1 MARYQAISSGDT
13 GSFIGGKIASALQM
27 ARAESDAQE
36 RDKQAGLNVAN
47 SGNLF
52 IKALGS
58 EFGGDLFSRTIGVL
72 NPNQSHAQTDR
83 ASSKASRFAA
93 NFPRSDKQDQEVK
106 KSNEDVNRAV
116 DDLLKD
122 DDHTPVKDDTL
133 REYVTRVFGVGIDS
147 KLTQLDQRVSKSLS
161 VVSDIRTS
169 QRGSVDLQIDHNE
182 LIAGKLDKILTLY
195 NEQFSYQSIL
205 KDRAQI
211 AGKENELELK
221 RDLSS
226 TRRFQGLNYNAGG
239 GAILGGLSDK
249 IIKSLV
255 NVVLEKF
262 GVRKLLGKLGKGG
275 DLTARLFG
283 VAGRRGLLRS
293 RWATVLAEV
302 VGGRNFQRTIQKGG
316 SKSAGIRLGM
326 RYIQKSFEDPKIA
339 GYIKTGIG
347 RGAVRKYQQS
357 TKATIKASRAA
368 AGQDAIL
375 DVINSKLDPTE
386 AADKAFRGLSENIT
400 KNPEAGAKI
409 LKNLKQGK
417 PATTGIRNP
426 IKKTLASTTGKK
438 AAKKIG
444 TKAATKGIAKSSKLI
459 PGWGTIYAIGEAG
472 FRASQGDWTG
482 AGLSLLSAIPILGW
496 GATAVDIARDVGY
509 NPLGLPPPP
518 GEQAFEQGN
527 RFGLTNRG
535 VSMLHGTEHVQS
547 IDPKSGMAT
556 SHIQNIGDT
565 LVSTSMKMAKD
576 FGVDRDISSK
586 ITSLP
591 FAVKSISYNTG
602 VRTAPVRSFTSDTFI
617 EQNQFGLD
625 MKKSELPAEATDG
638 EGGKFR
644 PLQFFADAGSD
655 LWRWG
660 KHHLVGGKKT
670 IGFHGEQGR
679 DRSGEPGIDFS
690 YDDFKNNY
698 SLFNGVVIE
707 TGKKYGDGYGNVVV
721 IRSIDPTNGKEFDA
735 LYAHFPDGGIAVRPG
750 QTVRGGDYLG
760 RVGFDHVDTPKV
772 AKMQPNNAGNMS
784 GWHTSVDF
792 FEPDSTTAYSNGGT
806 IVNLILS
813 ARGVSPSGNNILNKL
828 KPEDKSEDDY
838 SFEKEYIK
846 EMEGSRNDVYLDS
859 KLKPTVGIGHLIDA
873 GSPTDIRNLQVG
885 DEISDERV
893 QELFEMDWEHH
904 LEAAKRLPGWDS
916 ATKRQRAALIDLV
929 YNMGPN
935 FLDNFPSMRRALEQG
950 NFNEAVRQ
958 LEFADP
964 DNRPGVKS
972 QWFHDVKERRNQPTL
987 DLLRDIHP
995 NQEHLKHLPKLH
1007 SQAPDVAPP
1016 IQSPISISLLDDL
1029 VNGSKMHDDL
1039 DSKSKNLRVVVLN
1052 NNVINRTTVKK
1063 TSSPTKIM
1071 TNNLELYKQAT
1082 LAG

>member
-1 MARYQAISSGDT
+1 M
-13 GSFIGGKIASALQM
+13 
-27 ARAESDAQE
+27 
-36 RDKQAGLNVAN
+36 
-47 SGNLF
+47 
-52 IKALGS
+52 
-58 EFGGDLFSRTIGVL
+58 
-72 NPNQSHAQTDR
+72 
-83 ASSKASRFAA
+83 
-93 NFPRSDKQDQEVK
+93 
-106 KSNEDVNRAV
+106 
-116 DDLLKD
+116 
-122 DDHTPVKDDTL
+122 
-133 REYVTRVFGVGIDS
+133 
-147 KLTQLDQRVSKSLS
+147 
-161 VVSDIRTS
+161 
-169 QRGSVDLQIDHNE
+169 
-182 LIAGKLDKILTLY
+182 
-195 NEQFSYQSIL
+195 
-205 KDRAQI
+205 
-211 AGKENELELK
+211 
-221 RDLSS
+221 
-226 TRRFQGLNYNAGG
+226 
-239 GAILGGLSDK
+239 
-249 IIKSLV
+249 
-255 NVVLEKF
+255 
-262 GVRKLLGKLGKGG
+262 
-275 DLTARLFG
+275 
-283 VAGRRGLLRS
+283 
-293 RWATVLAEV
+293 
-302 VGGRNFQRTIQKGG
+302 
-316 SKSAGIRLGM
+316 
-326 RYIQKSFEDPKIA
+326 
-339 GYIKTGIG
+339 
-347 RGAVRKYQQS
+347 
-357 TKATIKASRAA
+357 
-368 AGQDAIL
+368 
-375 DVINSKLDPTE
+375 
-386 AADKAFRGLSENIT
+386 
-400 KNPEAGAKI
+400 
-409 LKNLKQGK
+409 
-417 PATTGIRNP
+417 
-426 IKKTLASTTGKK
+426 
-438 AAKKIG
+438 
-444 TKAATKGIAKSSKLI
+444 
-459 PGWGTIYAIGEAG
+459 
-472 FRASQGDWTG
+472 
-482 AGLSLLSAIPILGW
+482 
-496 GATAVDIARDVGY
+496 
-509 NPLGLPPPP
+509 
-518 GEQAFEQGN
+518 
-527 RFGLTNRG
+527 
-535 VSMLHGTEHVQS
+535 
-547 IDPKSGMAT
+547 
-556 SHIQNIGDT
+556 
-565 LVSTSMKMAKD
+565 
-576 FGVDRDISSK
+576 
-586 ITSLP
+586 
-591 FAVKSISYNTG
+591 
-602 VRTAPVRSFTSDTFI
+602 
-617 EQNQFGLD
+617 
-625 MKKSELPAEATDG
+625 
-638 EGGKFR
+638 
-644 PLQFFADAGSD
+644 
-655 LWRWG
+655 
-660 KHHLVGGKKT
+660 
-670 IGFHGEQGR
+670 
-679 DRSGEPGIDFS
+679 
-690 YDDFKNNY
+690 
-698 SLFNGVVIE
+698 FNGVVIE
-707 TGKKYGDGYGNVVV
+707 TGKKYNDAYGNVVV

-972 QWFHDVKERRNQPTL
+972 QWFHDVKERRNRPTL

-1063 TSSPTKIM
+1063 TSSRTKIV